1 MTTQGKAILMIH
13 TLPPLVGLFNDL
25 AKDFFPGMRILHVLD
40 EPALERVA
48 GRNALDETD
57 AERLASHLMFGK
69 EAGAQAALL
78 TCSTLSP
85 LVPELR
91 RRVGFWIEA
100 VDDAMAK
107 RAVMT
112 GSRIGVLA
120 TNPTTLEPTRRLL
133 LREAAL
139 CGKSIEISE
148 NLVAGALADLRSGKV
163 AEHDQR
169 IAQAASDLVGGV
181 EVIVLAQASMA
192 RAQPLL
198 QDLPIPLL
206 ASPRLALES
215 LRSHLERE
223 TQAQPDE
230 KDDPYGNLTK

>member
-1 MTTQGKAILMIH
+1 MTTQGEAILMIH
-13 TLPPLVGLFNDL
+13 TLPPLVSLFNDL

-40 EPALERVA
+40 EPALARVA
-48 GRNALDETD
+48 RRGGLDEAD
-57 AERLASHLMFGK
+57 AERLASHLLIGR

-91 RRVGFWIEA
+91 DKLDFWIEA

-139 CGKSIEISE
+139 GGKRIEISE
-148 NLVAGALADLRSGKV
+148 SLVAGALADLLAGNG
-163 AEHDQR
+163 AEHDR
-169 IAQAASDLVGGV
+169 RVVQAASDLAGGV

-198 QDLPIPLL
+198 QDLPIPVL

-215 LRSHLERE
+215 LRSHLERK
-223 TQAQPDE
+223 TQAQPEE
-230 KDDPYGNLTK
+230 KDDTNGDLTK